1 MQLVINSFGA
11 YLHKSGNCFVIKV
24 DDKSTE
30 ISVDKVNSILIS
42 TSATL
47 SEQLQKK
54 SHVRN

>member
-30 ISVDKVNSILIS
+30 ISVIPPIEFY
-42 TSATL
+42 L
-47 SEQLQKK
+47 SRQLESNIQ
-54 SHVRN
+54 